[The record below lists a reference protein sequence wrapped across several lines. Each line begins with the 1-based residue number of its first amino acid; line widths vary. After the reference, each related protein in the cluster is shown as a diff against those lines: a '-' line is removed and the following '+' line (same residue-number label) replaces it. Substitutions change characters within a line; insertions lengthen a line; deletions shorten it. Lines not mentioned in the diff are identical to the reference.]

1 MKLRL
6 IDYFDVWGNARD
18 GYAVND
24 QCEQAIFE
32 VKDWPTDAEAL
43 KMLKKI
49 GYFKKTVRL
58 ASVRFHGY
66 SDSIEIEDRKGRPI
80 CRLEEIYAPY
90 DADVEPYHLEG
101 NFPHGPRKVYD

>member
-24 QCEQAIFE
+24 MCEQAIFE
-32 VKDWPTDAEAL
+32 VKDWPTNAEAL

-49 GYFKKTVRL
+49 GYFKKSVRL
-58 ASVRFHGY
+58 ASVRFPGY
-66 SDSIEIEDRKGRPI
+66 SDMIEIEDRKGRPI

-90 DADVEPYHLEG
+90 DADAEPYHLEG